1 MIADDDNSYLSNY
14 QLELFLLRKDLQ
26 DHIDEKITNVPKQP
40 RKKRI
45 AKPNNYWV
53 MSDMRTSDGVVTQ
66 LGWER
71 IETLTRF
78 ILKKH
83 FPTISIYKDLVQI
96 GVVKAAGV
104 IANDPENGEYR
115 SLRTYI
121 YTCIRNEISNYLYH
135 THKRTKES
143 SDGLL
148 FCKTK
153 FRRSS
158 IDYKYVDVVFRKL
171 SKRLAVHKSFITQL
185 VEILSDSDEEDNN
198 KLFYEELKLRNK
210 EMCLNISEDC
220 LSEAIFDLLYPIEK
234 QLLILIVNEIK
245 KDSI

>member
-1 MIADDDNSYLSNY
+1 MITDDDNSYLSNY

-26 DHIDEKITNVPKQP
+26 DHIDEQITNVPKQQ
-40 RKKRI
+40 RKKKT

-53 MSDMRTSDGVVTQ
+53 MSEMRTEDGVVTP

-71 IETLTRF
+71 IESLTRF

-104 IANDPENGEYR
+104 VANDPENGEYR
-115 SLRTYI
+115 SLRTYL
-121 YTCIRNEISNYLYH
+121 YTCIRNEISNFLYH

-153 FRRSS
+153 FRRST
-158 IDYKYVDVVFRKL
+158 IDYKYVDVVFKKL
-171 SKRLAVHKSFITQL
+171 SKRLLKYKPFISQL
-185 VEILSDSDEEDNN
+185 VEILSDSDEEENDN
-198 KLFYEELKLRNK
+198 LFFEELKIRNN
-210 EMCLNISEDC
+210 ELCLGIP
-220 LSEAIFDLLYPIEK
+220 EANLAESIFDLLYPIEK
-234 QLLILIVNEIK
+234 QILILIVNEIK
-245 KDSI
+245 NDSL